1 MRFVVG
7 RCRRRDLGLRL
18 GRGDDVGLVEE
29 LLQDHFAVDQNQVWF
44 QNAQERWEDK
54 SVQVDFDFID
64 HQLVA
69 VASDGR

>member
-1 MRFVVG
+1 VN
-7 RCRRRDLGLRL
+7 LP
-18 GRGDDVGLVEE
+18 
-29 LLQDHFAVDQNQVWF
+29 QSAQNQVWF

-69 VASDGR
+69 VASDGGSRLIPFEAMSVAAFDERFRSTMRELGVYID

>member
-1 MRFVVG
+1 
-7 RCRRRDLGLRL
+7 
-18 GRGDDVGLVEE
+18 LVEE